1 MPKHIVR
8 LLLLIAAFGVAA
20 LAARAYFI
28 DESFYKYG
36 HYRGDA
42 PAEMAADVPIYKG
55 PEYCQSCHTQRF
67 TEWSASV
74 HKVVVCETC
83 HGAAAL
89 HPAAAG
95 IKPPPRP
102 DKHLHAKIAYD
113 ERFAKLEKLSIPPD
127 SVKLCTL
134 CHEKMPGRPAFQKQV
149 EVSSHAQGQQC
160 ITCHNPHSP
169 KIAVVPVVQK
179 TAAVAKR
186 EKGDP
191 AAGRKKAAACAACHG
206 EDGVSPNP
214 RWPSLAGQQRE
225 YLAASLMAYKA
236 GRRENAM
243 MNGPAKGLSDA
254 DVEDL
259 AAYFASASCKRAG
272 AQSAAEKIAAGKQKA
287 AACASCHGERG
298 VSGNP
303 AWPNLAGQQEGYL
316 ADALRAF
323 RSNARPGT
331 MMSGLVKTMSDADI
345 DQVAAYYAGLSCK

>member
-28 DESFYKYG
+28 DPSYYRYG
-36 HYRGDA
+36 SYRGDA
-42 PAEMAADVPIYKG
+42 PAEISADVPIYKG
-55 PEYCQSCHTQRF
+55 PEYCQACHGERF
-67 TEWSASV
+67 TQWSESV

-102 DKHLHAKIAYD
+102 DKYLHSEIAYD
-113 ERFAKLEKLSIPPD
+113 ERFAKLEKLSIPSD

-149 EVSSHAQGQQC
+149 EASSHAQGQQC
-160 ITCHNPHSP
+160 VACHNPHAP
-169 KIAVVPVVQK
+169 KIGFAPAVQK
-179 TAAVAKR
+179 TAAAPK
-186 EKGDP
+186 KADP
-191 AAGRKKAAACAACHG
+191 AVGRKKAAACAACHG
-206 EDGVSPNP
+206 ADGVSPNP
-214 RWPSLAGQQRE
+214 QWPSLAGQQRE
-225 YLAASLMAYKA
+225 YLAASLRAYKA
-236 GRRENAM
+236 GTRDNAM
-243 MNGPAKGLSDA
+243 MTGPAKDLSDT
-254 DVEDL
+254 DIEDL
-259 AAYFASASCKRAG
+259 AAYFGSLSCKRAG
-272 AQSAAEKIAAGKQKA
+272 PENPAEKVAAGKQKA

-303 AWPNLAGQQEGYL
+303 AWPSLAGQQEGYL
-316 ADALRAF
+316 ADALRAY

-345 DQVAAYYAGLSCK
+345 GQIAAYYAGLSCK